1 MILLKSIALEFTVKY
16 QNGQS
21 KYELRFATDGSK
33 ETFESKHFLV
43 LY

>member
-1 MILLKSIALEFTVKY
+1 MDS
-16 QNGQS
+16 QS
-21 KYELRFATDGSK
+21 MNYVLQLMEVVEIK